1 MSVTNQAVRDVL
13 GVRIRRR
20 RQWLGKGLRRVAYE
34 SGLSRSFLSQVER
47 GERGILMENLL
58 VLAPALGV
66 EPSWF
71 FREIE

>member
-34 SGLSRSFLSQVER
+34 SGLSRSFLS
-47 GERGILMENLL
+47 
-58 VLAPALGV
+58 
-66 EPSWF
+66 
-71 FREIE
+71 